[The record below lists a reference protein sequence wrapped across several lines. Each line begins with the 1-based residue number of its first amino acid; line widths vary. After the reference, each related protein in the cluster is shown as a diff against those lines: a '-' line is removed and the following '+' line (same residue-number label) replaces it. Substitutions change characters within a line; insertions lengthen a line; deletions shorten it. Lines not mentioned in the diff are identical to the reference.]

1 MRFSPTW
8 SMTIQGW
15 LVLFASSP
23 SLSLLFIHFSIN
35 SFSLC
40 LCWRCPGI
48 TLTYKRQS
56 QKWNS
61 LKKIISSGRRTT
73 LLGRLWLE
81 KGLGCSDVQAVSCH
95 VAGKLDRMKEERW
108 TEMADLPAQGLV
120 CVSWP
125 NLLDRDFFTTSHHTF
140 SYKFLIPYNPHC
152 CCSSHTHL

>member
-8 SMTIQGW
+8 SMTSQGW

-81 KGLGCSDVQAVSCH
+81 KGLGCSDVRAVSCH

-108 TEMADLPAQGLV
+108 TEMCRNGRSSCPRSRLCKLAKPFGSGLFH
-120 CVSWP
+120 
-125 NLLDRDFFTTSHHTF
+125 NQ
-140 SYKFLIPYNPHC
+140 
-152 CCSSHTHL
+152 SSHIFLQILNSI